1 MKPPAL
7 SDKDAHVALELADA
21 ETRDRYNELRSRM
34 RSKLKVSAQDRHFIK
49 NIRSTGRKLDQE
61 RKNEAYD
68 RLFT

>member
-7 SDKDAHVALELADA
+7 SDNDAHVALELADA
-21 ETRDRYNELRSRM
+21 ETRDRYNDIRSRM
-34 RSKLKVSAQDRHFIK
+34 RSKLKVSAQDRQFIK
-49 NIRSTGRKLDQE
+49 SIRSKGRELDQE